1 MLEVNKYVKHYIDLY
16 KEGKVLF
23 NKERI
28 QLIHYLEKYIFP
40 RDDIYFDDEA
50 IENLCNF
57 ARELYFELDDFQ
69 KFISAFLFLYYKED
83 NENFYDQ
90 FFIMGGRG
98 VGKNG
103 LVSVWAHYF
112 LSDYNPINEYDISI
126 VANTEKQAKTSFMEI
141 YNCIERNN
149 LDEYFRKNLKE
160 ITGRATNSKLQ
171 YHTSA
176 PKSKDGLK
184 DGMVVYDEIHRM
196 EGYYVIN
203 VFGSGLGKKDNP
215 REIFIGSNGHVRGGV
230 IDDML
235 ERASKILSGEVL
247 DDNMFCFLCK
257 IDDAKEADD
266 PNAWEK
272 ANPQFSEPMT
282 PYAKRLFKRVKKEHQ
297 KLSNNLKY
305 RAEFMAKRMNFPE
318 TDLTESV
325 ATADEIYHAN
335 KDIPD
340 LLHKTCVGGL
350 DFGSVRDFT
359 AVGLLF
365 RKGDDYFWLTHSFAR
380 KEYLDKA
387 NLKPPIHEWAEKG
400 LLTIVD
406 EPTIDPR
413 HVVDWF
419 VKMRELYNIEII
431 VADMYKLDILRP
443 LLEAEGFE
451 VHGIRR
457 PSSIHG
463 LLAPRVESLFANNN
477 LYWGINPLMN
487 WYTFNV
493 FKKVTK
499 DGSIQY
505 LKKDEHRRKTDG
517 FQALIH
523 ALYKAS
529 EILTDDIDFFLDEIE
544 FTNY

>member
-1 MLEVNKYVKHYIDLY
+1 MLVVNKYIIDYINQY
-16 KEGKVLF
+16 KQGKILF
-23 NKERI
+23 NEERK
-28 QLIHYLEKYIFP
+28 QLVDYLEDFIFP
-40 RDDIYFDDEA
+40 RNDLYFNDEQ
-50 IENLCNF
+50 IENLINF
-57 ARELYFELDDFQ
+57 AKEFYFELDDFQ
-69 KFISAFLFLYYKED
+69 KFLSAFLFLYYKED
-83 NENFYDQ
+83 NDIFYDQ

-103 LVSVWAHYF
+103 LVSVWSHYF
-112 LSDYNPINEYDISI
+112 LSDYNPVDEYDISI

-149 LDEYFRKNLKE
+149 LDDYFRRNLKE
-160 ITGRATNSKLQ
+160 ITGKATNSKLQ

-176 PKSKDGLK
+176 PSSKDGLK
-184 DGMVVYDEIHRM
+184 DGMVIYDEIHRM
-196 EGYYVIN
+196 ESYDIIN

-235 ERASKILSGEVL
+235 DRANKILKGEVL
-247 DDNMFCFLCK
+247 DDHMFCFLCK
-257 IDDAKEADD
+257 IDDVKEADD
-266 PNAWEK
+266 HYSWEK
-272 ANPQFSEPMT
+272 ANPQFSKPMT
-282 PYAKRLFKRVKKEHQ
+282 PYAKNLYKRVIKEHQ
-297 KLSNNLKY
+297 KLDNNLKY
-305 RAEFMAKRMNFPE
+305 RAEFMAKRMNLPE

-325 ATADEIYHAN
+325 ATADEVYKTN
-335 KDIPD
+335 KEIPD

-365 RKGDDYFWLTHSFAR
+365 REGDDYYWKTHSFAR
-380 KEYLDKA
+380 KDYLEKA
-387 NLKPPIHEWAEKG
+387 KLKPPIHEWADKG

-413 HVVDWF
+413 HVVNWF
-419 VKMRELYNIEII
+419 VEMRELYNIEII
-431 VADMYKLDILRP
+431 VADMYKLDIIRP
-443 LLEAEGFE
+443 LLETEGFN
-451 VHGIRR
+451 VHSIRK
-457 PSSIHG
+457 PSAIHG

-477 LYWGINPLMN
+477 LYWGKNPLMN

-493 FKKVTK
+493 YKNVTK
-499 DGSIQY
+499 DGNVQY

-517 FQALIH
+517 FQAMIH

-529 EILTDDIDFFLDEIE
+529 EVLKDDVDFFLDELH
-544 FTNY
+544 F